1 MLDQNLKNQ
10 LKEYLKLL
18 EGEVVFTLSLDD
30 SEKSK
35 EVKTFVE
42 EIVSLSDL
50 LKIEEKKLNLSPCFS
65 LSSNGR
71 SGISF
76 AGVPLG
82 HEFESFV

>member
-50 LKIEEKKLNLSPCFS
+50 LKIEEKN
-65 LSSNGR
+65 
-71 SGISF
+71 
-76 AGVPLG
+76 
-82 HEFESFV
+82 

>member
-50 LKIEEKKLNLSPCFS
+50 LKIEEKKIRPKPMF
-65 LSSNGR
+65 
-71 SGISF
+71 
-76 AGVPLG
+76 
-82 HEFESFV
+82 